1 MRGWRLW
8 AMLLALLAFALAAAA
23 SGHLSSEGLTGR
35 LLGAWLPRIG
45 STAFFWAGVALFLLA
60 VWRRGGT

>member
-8 AMLLALLAFALAAAA
+8 AMLLALLAFVLAAAA
-23 SGHLSSEGLTGR
+23 SGHVSPDSFAGR

-45 STAFFWAGVALFLLA
+45 STAFFWAGVGLFLLA
-60 VWRRGGT
+60 VWGRGGT